1 MQTFFLKKYK
11 IYTFVG
17 IFLNISKLWVHLV
30 SDLKT
35 TNLIKKKKQCY
46 IHVFKYLFVSRFQD
60 MSLI

>member
-35 TNLIKKKKQCY
+35 TNLIKKKKNNVIFMFSNIY
-46 IHVFKYLFVSRFQD
+46 LLVDFKTWV
-60 MSLI
+60 